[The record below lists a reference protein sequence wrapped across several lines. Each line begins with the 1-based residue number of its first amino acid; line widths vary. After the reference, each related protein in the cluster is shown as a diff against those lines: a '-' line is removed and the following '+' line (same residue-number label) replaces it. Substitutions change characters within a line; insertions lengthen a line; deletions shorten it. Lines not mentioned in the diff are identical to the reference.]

1 MIEKDLVNIFNEC
14 VDRLAAGQTI
24 EDCLRQYPQHATQLR
39 PMLEV
44 GMLTRR
50 VVPPTA
56 EVMAAQVRVR
66 QRIETLVQTM
76 PPQRQPMRLFT
87 QRVATLAASLILVFL
102 ISIGGSAALAQDSLP
117 GDFLYGMKLLTEN
130 VRLAV
135 APDVFGLTAEFNQR
149 RVDETRQ
156 LITFKRQAE
165 LEFEGSVSVI
175 DATTWEIAGLPV
187 SIPAE
192 LMAQVQTGDKVRVRV
207 ETTTNGEIHV
217 VEIIETEH
225 LAPPATPTPLPT
237 AAPSQTPS
245 HTPSAT
251 LTVTS
256 SHTPAPTET
265 PSSTPTATLTVTSSH
280 TPSHTPMPTET
291 PSSTP
296 TVTAT
301 PTKTPTSTRTPIL
314 LVTNTFAPS
323 QTPSPTPDV
332 CVPQRPDRW
341 QTYRVQA
348 GDTLSGLAASRG
360 VLLSQVIAVNCLV
373 DAGFIVVGQE
383 LFLPVLLATAAP
395 PSSGDNGQSGNGS
408 DNSNNNDGNGN
419 SNDNGNDNDDDHND
433 NDD

>member
-1 MIEKDLVNIFNEC
+1 MIENELVNIFNEC

-24 EDCLRQYPQHATQLR
+24 EDCLRQYPQYATRLR

-56 EVMAAQVRVR
+56 EVTAAQVRVR

-76 PPQRQPMRLFT
+76 PPQRQPVRLFT
-87 QRVATLAASLILVFL
+87 QRMATLAASLVLVFL
-102 ISIGGSAALAQDSLP
+102 IAVGGGATLAQDSLP
-117 GDFLYGMKLLTEN
+117 GDLLYGMKLLTEN

-135 APDVFGLTAEFNQR
+135 SPDVPGLTAEFNQR
-149 RVDETRQ
+149 RVDEARQ
-156 LITFKRQAE
+156 LVTFKREAE
-165 LEFEGSVSVI
+165 LAFEGSVTVL
-175 DATTWEIAGLPV
+175 DANIWEIAGLPV
-187 SIPAE
+187 NIPVGLA
-192 LMAQVQTGDKVRVRV
+192 AQVQTGDRVRVRV
-207 ETTTNGEIHV
+207 ETTNNGEIHV

-225 LAPPATPTPLPT
+225 LAPPATPTSLPT
-237 AAPSQTPS
+237 AVPSHTPS
-245 HTPSAT
+245 HTPTAT

-265 PSSTPTATLTVTSSH
+265 PSSTPTATLTVTSSR
-280 TPSHTPMPTET
+280 TPSHTPT
-291 PSSTP
+291 P
-296 TVTAT
+296 TAT
-301 PTKTPTSTRTPIL
+301 PSNTPTETKTPTSTRTPLL

-323 QTPSPTPDV
+323 QTPSPTPEV
-332 CVPQRPDRW
+332 CVPRRPDRW

-360 VLLSQVIAVNCLV
+360 VLLSQVMAVNCLV

-383 LFLPVLLATAAP
+383 LFLPVPLATVVP
-395 PSSGDNGQSGNGS
+395 TSPGDNGQPGNGS
-408 DNSNNNDGNGN
+408 DNGNNNGGNGN
-419 SNDNGNDNDDDHND
+419 SNDNDNDNDDHKND

>member
-1 MIEKDLVNIFNEC
+1 MIEKELVNIFDEC

-44 GMLTRR
+44 GLLTRR

-56 EVMAAQVRVR
+56 EVIAAQDRVR
-66 QRIETLVQTM
+66 QRVETVVQTM
-76 PPQRQPMRLFT
+76 PPQRQPVRLFT
-87 QRVATLAASLILVFL
+87 QRIATLAASLVLVFL
-102 ISIGGSAALAQDSLP
+102 IAVGGGATLAQDSLP

-175 DATTWEIAGLPV
+175 DANTWEIAGLPMSV
-187 SIPAE
+187 PAG
-192 LMAQVQTGDKVRVRV
+192 LGAQVQTGDKVRVRV
-207 ETTTNGEIHV
+207 ETTTNGEIHI
-217 VEIIETEH
+217 VEIVETEH
-225 LAPPATPTPLPT
+225 LAPPATPMPPPT
-237 AAPSQTPS
+237 VVPS
-245 HTPSAT
+245 HTPTAT

-280 TPSHTPMPTET
+280 TPSHTPTPTET
-291 PSSTP
+291 PSNTP

-301 PTKTPTSTRTPIL
+301 TTKTPTSTRTPIL

-341 QTYRVQA
+341 QTYRIQA

-360 VLLSQVIAVNCLV
+360 VLLSRVMAVNCLV

-383 LFLPVLLATAAP
+383 LFLPIPLATALP
-395 PSSGDNGQSGNGS
+395 PSSGDNGQPGNGS
-408 DNSNNNDGNGN
+408 DNSNNNSGNGN
-419 SNDNGNDNDDDHND
+419 SNDNGNDNDDDHKND